1 MKTTYRIRK
10 HVANFKASA
19 ISMLPHTYFT
29 VEVLLFKFWFF
40 ERWKPITDFEPI
52 CKDSIFDSIDA
63 AKDAITKYNAY
74 HYQLNQDGMIVDKI
88 ELD

>member
-10 HVANFKASA
+10 HVADFKARYD
-19 ISMLPHTYFT
+19 SMLPHTFFS

-40 ERWKPITDFEPI
+40 EHWKTITDFEPI
-52 CKDSIFDSIDA
+52 CKNSTFDSIDA
-63 AKDAITKYNAY
+63 AKDAIQKYNAY
-74 HYQLNQDGMIVDKI
+74 HYQLNQNGMIVDKF

>member
-10 HVANFKASA
+10 HVADFKARYD
-19 ISMLPHTYFT
+19 SMLPHTYFT

-40 ERWKPITDFEPI
+40 ERWKIITDFEPI
-52 CKDSIFDSIDA
+52 YKNYTFKSIDD
-63 AKDAITKYNAY
+63 AKDVIQKYNAY

-88 ELD
+88 EL